1 MKAAVN
7 RGAKA
12 RASRRSNRHGPLSPA
27 ARAALALTLLLAIA
41 CSPGSPPAPAPS
53 RRPVAEAMSRDSSGP
68 ISAVPARGPLDP
80 ARVELGRRLFHE
92 VRLSHDDSLSCAGC
106 HPLDRAGVDH
116 KVRAIGI
123 AGARGERNTP
133 TVFNAALNFRQFWD
147 GRAASLEAQIDGP
160 IANPSELGSSWPEVV
175 GKLSRDPS
183 YRHAFSTAYAGPVT
197 AEAVRDAI
205 ATFERTLVYRGSRF
219 DRFLDG
225 DAAALSSE
233 ERAGYRLFQQLGCV
247 SCHQGVNVGGNMFER
262 LGGIRDFFGQR
273 GVPSESDLGRYNVT
287 GRDDDRFVFRVPSLR
302 LASQTAP
309 YLHDGSVPTLA
320 EAIVTMASY
329 QLGRHLPAADVHAIE
344 LFLETLAGAPEGGVG
359 APSP

>member
-1 MKAAVN
+1 MVN
-7 RGAKA
+7 RGVKA
-12 RASRRSNRHGPLSPA
+12 SVWRRSDRRGPRVFPA
-27 ARAALALTLLLAIA
+27 GRAGFALALLLAVA
-41 CSPGSPPAPAPS
+41 CSPGSPPSPALS
-53 RRPVAEAMSRDSSGP
+53 RRRAPEAVSQDGAGP

-80 ARVELGRRLFHE
+80 VRAELGRRLFHE

-116 KVRAIGI
+116 EVRAVGI
-123 AGARGERNTP
+123 AGARGARNTP

-160 IANPSELGSSWPEVV
+160 IANPNELGSSWPEVV

-183 YRHAFSTAYAGPVT
+183 YQRAFATAYAGPVT

-233 ERAGYRLFQQLGCV
+233 ERAGYHLFQQLGCA
-247 SCHQGVNVGGNMFER
+247 SCHQGANVGGNMFER
-262 LGGIRDFFGQR
+262 LGVIRDFFGQR
-273 GVPSESDLGRYNVT
+273 GAPSESDLGRYNVT
-287 GRDDDRFVFRVPSLR
+287 GRDEDRFVFRVPSLR
-302 LASQTAP
+302 LVSQTAP

-320 EAIVTMASY
+320 DAIVTMASY
-329 QLGRHLPAADVHAIE
+329 QLGRHLPAADVHALE
-344 LFLETLAGAPEGGVG
+344 LFLGSLAGAPEGGVG
-359 APSP
+359 APPL